1 MSRTKK
7 DRPWRIRDAEGMHV
21 RVCPGCP
28 WCGRGE
34 EAKTEARVKRR
45 QDDRRTIEEQTELVE
60 RYRQPERS
68 QREPEQE
75 EGWKQ

>member
-7 DRPWRIRDAEGMHV
+7 DRPWRIRMAEGLHV

-45 QDDRRTIEEQTELVE
+45 QDDRRSIEEQRELVE
-60 RYRQPERS
+60 RYRRTEYPH
-68 QREPEQE
+68 REPEQE